1 MSCALTTI
9 SPFRVAESEVRA
21 QALLWSALLIRP
33 TLDERVEGTTALGH
47 VDVHALHLMAARHM
61 AMPDSVAFVL
71 HGLAMVHSVA
81 HVFVAT
87 TEARL

>member
-21 QALLWSALLIRP
+21 QALLWSALLVRP

-47 VDVHALHLMAARHM
+47 VDVQALDFVAAMYM
-61 AMPDSVAFVL
+61 AMRDTVAFVL

-87 TEARL
+87 TEASL